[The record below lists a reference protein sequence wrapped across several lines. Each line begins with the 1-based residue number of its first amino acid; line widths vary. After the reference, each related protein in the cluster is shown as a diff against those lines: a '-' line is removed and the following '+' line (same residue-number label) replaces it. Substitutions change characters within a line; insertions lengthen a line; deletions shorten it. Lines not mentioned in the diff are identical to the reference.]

1 MSGGTLLPSA
11 ALRRVLVRERPLLD
25 LLQLELRGRADDF
38 LRAVDVGHAGQL
50 HQDLIG
56 GAVARDDRLGDAEL
70 VDAALDRLQRLVD
83 RVLAQLDDDVRLERE
98 GVAAAVLS
106 CGRS

>member
-1 MSGGTLLPSA
+1 MSGGRLLPKRGA
-11 ALRRVLVRERPLLD
+11 RRVLVRERPLLD
-25 LLQLELRGRADDF
+25 LLQFELRRRSNDLLGAI
-38 LRAVDVGHAGQL
+38 DVGDAGQL

-83 RVLAQLDDDVRLERE
+83 RVFAQLDDDVRL
-98 GVAAAVLS
+98 AA
-106 CGRS
+106 